1 MRSSGDVPQSAFRC
15 VVGASVRPPVRN
27 ARARSERCPAPAP
40 TPRCITEDTHLLEED
55 RSAIRKYQEETTRM
69 RAEVAELRTSARIFQ
84 HSRCTA
90 CTAALDLPAV
100 HFMCMHSFHA
110 RCLGDQERDCPKCQA
125 ENRTVLE
132 IKRSLESS
140 LSDHDKFFQQL
151 ESSEDG
157 FSVVADYFG
166 RGIFVTN

>member
-1 MRSSGDVPQSAFRC
+1 VHIERGQLLSPLLVLQTLAANPKLTLS
-15 VVGASVRPPVRN
+15 VVKDYIA
-27 ARARSERCPAPAP
+27 
-40 TPRCITEDTHLLEED
+40 RCITEDTHLLEED